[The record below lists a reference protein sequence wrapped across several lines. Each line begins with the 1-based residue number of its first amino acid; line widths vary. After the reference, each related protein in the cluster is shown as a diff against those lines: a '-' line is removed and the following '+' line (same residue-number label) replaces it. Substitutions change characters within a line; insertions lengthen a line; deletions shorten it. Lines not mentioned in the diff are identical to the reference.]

1 MAISSALWES
11 FCIFLAGKHKLK
23 KMHLPEIDKYSYLKS
38 VFHSWDPRLK
48 LISFSLLILS
58 IALIS
63 DILPACAGF
72 ILAIIFVLLSRIPVY
87 FVLRNLKWVVFF
99 ALTFFIIIP
108 LTVPGEILIRV
119 GFLNISR
126 QGIRLAFLIALRAIS
141 ICMLIFPMIGTMRFH
156 VTLKALSRLGI
167 PDKLIQMI
175 MFTYRYIFVFI
186 EEVRRLLI
194 ASQARL
200 FRKRTNVF
208 TLRITGN
215 LIGMLFIRGFERT
228 QCVYNA
234 MASRGYKGN
243 LQILD
248 EFKRSGWDFVKACL
262 IMTAAIMLSLTGFML

>member
-1 MAISSALWES
+1 
-11 FCIFLAGKHKLK
+11 
-23 KMHLPEIDKYSYLKS
+23 MHLPEIDKYSYLRS
-38 VFHSWDPRLK
+38 VFHSWDPRVK
-48 LISFSLLILS
+48 LVSLSFLILS
-58 IALIS
+58 IALLS
-63 DILPACAGF
+63 DIPSACAGF
-72 ILAIIFVLLSRIPVY
+72 ILAIILVFLSRIPVY

-99 ALTFFIIIP
+99 VLIFFIIMP
-108 LTVPGEILIRV
+108 LTVPGEILIRA

-126 QGIRLAFLIALRAIS
+126 QGIRLAFLIALRAVS
-141 ICMLIFPMIGTMRFH
+141 ICMLIFPMLGTMSFH
-156 VTLKALSRLGI
+156 ITLKALSRLGI

-186 EEVRRLLI
+186 DEVRRLFI

-200 FRKRTNVF
+200 FRKRTDIF

-243 LQILD
+243 LVILD
-248 EFKRSGWDFVKACL
+248 EFKLSGRDFFKACL
-262 IMTAAIMLSLTGFML
+262 IIAAAIMLSLTRFIL